1 MRILLPLAVGLCSAI
16 VAPCAGGQDAAPIIQ
31 PGAPGQAG
39 KNVSSTNTGTAPR
52 APSTADVSF
61 MQGMIMHHA
70 QAIEMV
76 DLLRKRARSKDLRL
90 LAERMRISQGDEI
103 QYMKQWL
110 KDRGQPD
117 SAGGS
122 HMDRM
127 AAMKMTGTDM
137 KGMAGMDAGSMEMM
151 PGMLTPQ
158 QMQALARAS
167 GTPFD
172 RLFLS
177 GMIQHH
183 KGALTMVQELFATP
197 GAGQDAVIFDFATDV
212 DNTQSAEIEIMQQML
227 LKDKK

>member
-1 MRILLPLAVGLCSAI
+1 MALHAHRLSLAVVLLSAAI
-16 VAPCAGGQDAAPIIQ
+16 ASGQQPAPIIQ
-31 PGAPGQAG
+31 PGAPGQSS
-39 KNVSSTNTGTAPR
+39 KTVSATNTGIAPR
-52 APSTADVSF
+52 APSAADVSF

-90 LAERMRISQGDEI
+90 LGERMRISQGDEI

-110 KDRGQPD
+110 KDRGQPE
-117 SAGGS
+117 STGNG
-122 HMDRM
+122 HMDHM
-127 AAMKMTGTDM
+127 PGMDM
-137 KGMAGMDAGSMEMM
+137 KGMNMGSMAMM
-151 PGMLTPQ
+151 PGMLSQQ
-158 QMQALARAS
+158 QMQALAKAN

-172 RLFLS
+172 RLFLA

-212 DNTQSAEIEIMQQML
+212 DNTQSAEIEIMQRML
-227 LKDKK
+227 LKEK